1 MNEPLLPYAAV
12 ILKLLR
18 GVVYFDD
25 KEWDTLLSYE
35 KAVQLHMASI
45 GLRMHVDEADGY
57 AYLSQPD
64 DDEITS
70 GSGHGHEHETAMARE
85 LPRLVRRIPLNFEA
99 TLLCVVLR
107 EELLKFEMREPGL
120 ERLVLSKQHIQEAM
134 QIFYPEPAD
143 MTRLLGRIDRVIAQ
157 VERAGFLRPV
167 KHDDEDVYEVKRII
181 KAKISADKLVDI
193 RDQLRQYAD
202 ARRAV

>member
-1 MNEPLLPYAAV
+1 MSEPRLPYAAV

-18 GVVYFDD
+18 GVVYYDD

-45 GLRMHVDEADGY
+45 GLRLHVDEADGY

-64 DDEITS
+64 ADEVS
-70 GSGHGHEHETAMARE
+70 SASVSETAVTRE

-107 EELLKFEMREPGL
+107 DELLKFEMREPGL
-120 ERLVLSKQHIQEAM
+120 ERLVLSKQHLQEAM
-134 QIFYPEPAD
+134 HIFYPEPAD
-143 MTRLLGRIDRVIAQ
+143 MTRLMGRIDRVIGQ
-157 VERAGFLRPV
+157 VERAGFLRPI
-167 KHDDEDVYEVKRII
+167 KHEDEDVYEVKRII
-181 KAKISADKLVDI
+181 KAKISADKLVEI

-202 ARRAV
+202 ARRGV

>member
-1 MNEPLLPYAAV
+1 MSESLLPYAAV

-45 GLRMHVDEADGY
+45 GLRLHVDEADGY

-64 DDEITS
+64 DDEA
-70 GSGHGHEHETAMARE
+70 GSGGETAAARD

-120 ERLVLSKQHIQEAM
+120 ERLALSKQHIQEAM

-157 VERAGFLRPV
+157 VERAGFLRPI
-167 KHDDEDVYEVKRII
+167 KHDDEEVYEVKRII

-193 RDQLRQYAD
+193 RDRLRQHAEL
-202 ARRAV
+202 RRAV

>member
-1 MNEPLLPYAAV
+1 MSEPLLPYAAV

-18 GVVYFDD
+18 GVVYYDD

-35 KAVQLHMASI
+35 KAVQLHMVSI
-45 GLRMHVDEADGY
+45 GLQLHVDEADGY

-64 DDEITS
+64 DDEQAI
-70 GSGHGHEHETAMARE
+70 EHEFASRD

-99 TLLCVVLR
+99 TLLCVILR
-107 EELLKFEMREPGL
+107 EELLKFETREPGL
-120 ERLVLSKQHIQEAM
+120 ERFVLSKSQIQEAI

-143 MTRLLGRIDRVIAQ
+143 VTRLLGRIDRVIGQ
-157 VERAGFLRPV
+157 VERAGFLRSI

-181 KAKISADKLVDI
+181 KAKISADKLVEI
-193 RDQLRQYAD
+193 RDQLRQYAET
-202 ARRAV
+202 RRAV

>member
-25 KEWDTLLSYE
+25 KEWSTLLSYE

-45 GLRMHVDEADGY
+45 GLRLHVDETDGY
-57 AYLSQPD
+57 AYLSQPG
-64 DDEITS
+64 DDEGDIEY
-70 GSGHGHEHETAMARE
+70 GMGRE
-85 LPRLVRRIPLNFEA
+85 LAATRDLPRLVRRVPLNFEA

-107 EELLKFEMREPGL
+107 EELLKFDIREPDL
-120 ERLVLSKQHIQEAM
+120 ERLVLTKQQIQEAM
-134 QIFYPEPAD
+134 HIFYPEPAD
-143 MTRLLGRIDRVIAQ
+143 MTRLIGRIDRVIAQ
-157 VERAGFLRPV
+157 VERAGFLRMI
-167 KHDDEDVYEVKRII
+167 KHDDEDVYEVRRII

>member
-25 KEWDTLLSYE
+25 KEWSTLLSYE

-45 GLRMHVDEADGY
+45 GLRLHVDEADGY

-64 DDEITS
+64 DDEGDT
-70 GSGHGHEHETAMARE
+70 GHGMGREQAAARD
-85 LPRLVRRIPLNFEA
+85 LPRLVRRMPLNFEA

-107 EELLKFEMREPGL
+107 EELLKFEIREPGL
-120 ERLVLSKQHIQEAM
+120 ERLVLSKQQIQEAM
-134 QIFYPEPAD
+134 HIFYPEPAD
-143 MTRLLGRIDRVIAQ
+143 VTRLMGRIDRVIAQ
-157 VERAGFLRPV
+157 VERAGFLRII
-167 KHDDEDVYEVKRII
+167 KHDDGDVYEVRRII